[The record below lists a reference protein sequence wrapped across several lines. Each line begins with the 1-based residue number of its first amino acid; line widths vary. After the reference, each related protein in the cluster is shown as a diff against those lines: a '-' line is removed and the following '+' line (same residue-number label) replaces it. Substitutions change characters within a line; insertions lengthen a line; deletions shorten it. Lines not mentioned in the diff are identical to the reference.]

1 MLFLTILEQ
10 IILPILIL
18 IGIGMI
24 VNRFFQ
30 LDMKTLSKLLMYIF
44 IPAIAFIKI
53 YETKISLVLL
63 ASIMGFLILQ
73 LIIVS
78 LIGMGVSRLMH
89 FGKSM
94 KASFQ
99 NSIILSNN
107 GNIGLPLNDLVFR
120 HDPYAMSIQIVVV
133 VFEILVTFTL
143 GLFNAGAAKEGLK
156 NSLLTLVKMP
166 ILYTLFLAFCLN
178 FGEIKIPD
186 SIMVPIRTTANGMIS
201 IALITIGAQ
210 VAVTVFNKNSLA
222 VFVSTFIR
230 LLIAPV
236 IAFFL
241 ILLFGLE
248 GITAQALLIASAMP
262 TSRNSAS
269 LALEFDNEPEFA
281 AQAVLLSTLLS
292 AVTMTLVIYLSKL
305 LF

>member
-1 MLFLTILEQ
+1 MLFLTILQQ
-10 IILPILIL
+10 IIFPILIL

-53 YETKISLVLL
+53 YETKISLILL
-63 ASIMGFLILQ
+63 ASIMGFLVLQ
-73 LIIVS
+73 LLIIS
-78 LIGMGVSRLMH
+78 LIGMGISRVMH

-99 NSIILSNN
+99 NSIVLSNN

-120 HDPYAMSIQIVVV
+120 HDPFAMSIQIVVV
-133 VFEILVTFTL
+133 VFEILITFTL
-143 GLFNAGAAKEGLK
+143 GLVNAGAAKEGLK
-156 NSLLTLVKMP
+156 KSLLTLVKMP
-166 ILYTLFLAFCLN
+166 ILYTLALAFCLN
-178 FGEIKIPD
+178 LGEVKIPD
-186 SIMVPIRTTANGMIS
+186 SIMIPIRSTANGMIS

-210 VAVTVFNKNSLA
+210 VAVTAFNRNSMA

-230 LLIAPV
+230 LLVAPV
-236 IAFFL
+236 FAFLL

-248 GITAQALLIASAMP
+248 GVTAQALLIASAMP